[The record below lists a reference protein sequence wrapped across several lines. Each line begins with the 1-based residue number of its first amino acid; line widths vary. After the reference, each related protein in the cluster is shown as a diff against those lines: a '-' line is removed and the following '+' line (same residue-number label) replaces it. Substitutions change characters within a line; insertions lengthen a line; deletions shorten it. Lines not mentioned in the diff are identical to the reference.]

1 MSQRGTLR
9 GPGEQRRTR
18 IGRVIPFRNASEIVG
33 RLGLSA
39 ASRAILIGAPAELE
53 AMLRENAPDAEL
65 HAVPA
70 GAIRSVK
77 EQFDFILLWQEDRVG
92 SHAALE
98 GARKRLAPG
107 GRLWV
112 ATAMKKVQGPRV
124 PAAHRLELRD
134 LTKAFAKAGLACDRE
149 ARLSAWHTAY
159 RFVAPDSAG
168 SGDGAGERSSGR

>member
-1 MSQRGTLR
+1 M
-9 GPGEQRRTR
+9 
-18 IGRVIPFRNASEIVG
+18 IPFRNAAEIVG
-33 RLGLSA
+33 RLELAA
-39 ASRAILIGAPAELE
+39 ASRALLVGVPAELE
-53 AMLRENAPDAEL
+53 AVVRQHAADREVQT
-65 HAVPA
+65 VPS

-77 EQFDFILLWQEDRVG
+77 DPFDFILLWQEDRVG

-107 GRLWV
+107 GRLWI

-134 LTKAFAKAGLACDRE
+134 LNKAFAKSGLANDRE

-168 SGDGAGERSSGR
+168 SGDG

>member
-1 MSQRGTLR
+1 
-9 GPGEQRRTR
+9 
-18 IGRVIPFRNASEIVG
+18 VIPFRNAAEILG
-33 RLGLSA
+33 RLELSA
-39 ASRAILIGAPAELE
+39 ASRALLVGAPAELE
-53 AMLRENAPDAEL
+53 AMVREHAADGSSEL
-65 HAVPA
+65 ETVAA

-77 EQFDFILLWQEDRVG
+77 DRFDFILLWQEDRVG

-134 LTKAFAKAGLACDRE
+134 LTKAFAKTGLTCDRE

-159 RFVAPDSAG
+159 RFVAPDAEG
-168 SGDGAGERSSGR
+168 FGFGESGR

>member
-1 MSQRGTLR
+1 M
-9 GPGEQRRTR
+9 
-18 IGRVIPFRNASEIVG
+18 IPFRNASEIVG
-33 RLGLSA
+33 RLELSA
-39 ASRAILIGAPAELE
+39 ASRALLVGAPAELE
-53 AMLRENAPDAEL
+53 AMMRELAVDGRGEL
-65 HAVPA
+65 QAVAA

-77 EQFDFILLWQEDRVG
+77 DRFDFILLWQEDRVG

-98 GARKRLAPG
+98 GALKRLAPG

-134 LTKAFAKAGLACDRE
+134 LTKAFAKAGLSCDRE

-159 RFVAPDSAG
+159 RFVAPDSEG
-168 SGDGAGERSSGR
+168 FGFGESGR

>member
-1 MSQRGTLR
+1 M
-9 GPGEQRRTR
+9 
-18 IGRVIPFRNASEIVG
+18 IPFRNASEIVG
-33 RLGLSA
+33 RLELSA
-39 ASRAILIGAPAELE
+39 ASHALLVGAPAELE
-53 AMLRENAPDAEL
+53 AMARE
-65 HAVPA
+65 HAVNGSGDLQTVAA

-77 EQFDFILLWQEDRVG
+77 ERFDFILLWQEDRVG

-98 GARKRLAPG
+98 GALKRLAPG

-134 LTKAFAKAGLACDRE
+134 LTKAFAKAGLSCDRE

-159 RFVAPDSAG
+159 RFVAPVAEG
-168 SGDGAGERSSGR
+168 GVEESGR

>member
-1 MSQRGTLR
+1 MSA
-9 GPGEQRRTR
+9 RRTR
-18 IGRVIPFRNASEIVG
+18 IGGVIPFRNAAEIAG
-33 RLGLSA
+33 RLELSA
-39 ASRAILIGAPAELE
+39 AARALLIGVPAELE
-53 AMLRENAPDAEL
+53 ALLREHAPDGEL

-77 EQFDFILLWQEDRVG
+77 DQFDLILLWQEDRVG

-124 PAAHRLELRD
+124 AAAHRLELRD
-134 LTKAFAKAGLACDRE
+134 LTKAFAKTGLTCDRE

-159 RFVAPDSAG
+159 RFVAPDPAR
-168 SGDGAGERSSGR
+168 DG

>member
-1 MSQRGTLR
+1 
-9 GPGEQRRTR
+9 
-18 IGRVIPFRNASEIVG
+18 VIPFRNAAEIVG
-33 RLGLSA
+33 RLDVRA
-39 ASRAILIGAPAELE
+39 ASRALLVGVPAEFE
-53 AMLRENAPDAEL
+53 AMVREHAPEVELQVAAE
-65 HAVPA
+65 

-77 EQFDFILLWQEDRVG
+77 DQFDFIFLWQEDRVG

-134 LTKAFAKAGLACDRE
+134 LNKAFARSGLSCDRE

-159 RFVAPDSAG
+159 RFVAPDPER
-168 SGDGAGERSSGR
+168 SGDGQGHGQESSGR